1 MKVRLAEGLQL
12 VITPESYVEQ
22 VALSKWADT
31 VKGECA
37 LLVEAYAQ
45 QNAHLT
51 GLHCPACTSRNEEI
65 VTCARCGTVKS
76 APQVA

>member
-1 MKVRLAEGLQL
+1 MKVRLEEGLQL

-37 LLVEAYAQ
+37 LLVEEYTKQKRAGDLVLPVSEGVYSLEWLDAD
-45 QNAHLT
+45 
-51 GLHCPACTSRNEEI
+51 
-65 VTCARCGTVKS
+65 TVRLSKPPS
-76 APQVA
+76 D

>member
-1 MKVRLAEGLQL
+1 MKVRLEEGLQL

-45 QNAHLT
+45 QPLAAPDV
-51 GLHCPACTSRNEEI
+51 CKS
-65 VTCARCGTVKS
+65 CGTHFIASGEVKPWEFCPVCG
-76 APQVA
+76 ARR

>member
-1 MKVRLAEGLQL
+1 MKVRLEEGLQL

-31 VKGECA
+31 VEGKCA

-45 QNAHLT
+45 HGVEPTVLPRAYLASELSNEQMKYLLT
-51 GLHCPACTSRNEEI
+51 LGGSR
-65 VTCARCGTVKS
+65 
-76 APQVA
+76 

>member
-1 MKVRLAEGLQL
+1 MKVRLEEDLQL

-45 QNAHLT
+45 HGVHPTALCAGHSEGSFIKDGVCQT
-51 GLHCPACTSRNEEI
+51 CGLPIPRI
-65 VTCARCGTVKS
+65 G
-76 APQVA
+76 